1 MSGFVHSCELKGL
14 WLLAQRLTNVSLYKY
29 REFDKRNRIDK
40 PCLCCCSTLKSVYCL
55 FIFETMPDS
64 KYESKSYSHTYCQA
78 CSHC

>member
-40 PCLCCCSTLKSVYCL
+40 PCLCCCSTLNIRLFKECILLVY
-55 FIFETMPDS
+55 I
-64 KYESKSYSHTYCQA
+64 
-78 CSHC
+78 